1 MVFKYKKGDKV
12 EVLMRKELPCST
24 WRCAELISGNG
35 HTYEIR
41 FTDSLDGG
49 GRMARRFIRP
59 SPPQGA
65 VRDWVPGD
73 IVEIFD
79 SMSWKAAVV
88 SNVFTEEDQYLVTL
102 LGSSKQVR
110 VHKSLVRV
118 RQIWICD
125 GWVVLGI
132 AKSSSTSDWRCY
144 HNRFK
149 GTGSGDNARGKR
161 KLREEDEKTA
171 ESVDS
176 YDHDVVSSE
185 ETYKFELDISNS
197 SSNDS
202 SSSSQSHGD
211 CEYIVVHRDGGCGY
225 TFDSNSDSNH
235 FGAKS
240 QLVI

>member
-24 WRCAELISGNG
+24 WHCAELISGNG

-41 FTDSLDGG
+41 LIDSLDSGG
-49 GRMARRFIRP
+49 GGERTARRFIRP

-79 SMSWKAAVV
+79 NMSWKAAVV
-88 SNVFTEEDQYLVTL
+88 SNVFTEEDEYLVTL

-118 RQIWICD
+118 RKIWICD
-125 GWVVLGI
+125 GWVVLGV

-149 GTGSGDNARGKR
+149 STGSGDHVSGKR

-176 YDHDVVSSE
+176 CDYVGVSSE
-185 ETYKFELDISNS
+185 ENYMFELDISNS
-197 SSNDS
+197 SSNESAAS
-202 SSSSQSHGD
+202 SSSSQSHGN
-211 CEYIVVHRDGGCGY
+211 CEYIVVNRDGGCGW
-225 TFDSNSDSNH
+225 
-235 FGAKS
+235 
-240 QLVI
+240 L